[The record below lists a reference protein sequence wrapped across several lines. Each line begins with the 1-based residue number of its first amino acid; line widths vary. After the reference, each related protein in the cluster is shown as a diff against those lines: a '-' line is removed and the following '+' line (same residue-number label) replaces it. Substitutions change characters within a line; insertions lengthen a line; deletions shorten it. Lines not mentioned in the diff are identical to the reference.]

1 MVVRRIISALVLI
14 PLALIIIAFAVMN
27 RQTVVLAF
35 DPFNLAAPDYT
46 LRIPLFVLIIVLVI
60 AGVIIGGIAAWLRQS
75 KWRRSARHYAAEARA
90 LRADVERLRHQ
101 ASAMGMGSQADYGS
115 RAHLTIPPPAA

>member
-1 MVVRRIISALVLI
+1 MVIRKIISALVLV

-27 RQTVVLAF
+27 RQTVVLHF
-35 DPFNLAAPDYT
+35 DPFNLAAPKYT
-46 LRIPLFVLIIVLVI
+46 LQVPLFVLVIVLVI

-90 LRADVERLRHQ
+90 LQAELDRFRHQ
-101 ASAMGMGSQADYGS
+101 AGTLRSQPDY
-115 RAHLTIPPPAA
+115 RARPQLTIPPPAA